1 MRRHGW
7 IAAMAGLA
15 LIAGVA
21 CSSSSASGDT
31 SAPTA
36 STASTTPTGARPSTN
51 ATLTILSPKDGEVI
65 KGSDVP
71 LQVDLKGGKIV
82 QVAGSTTLVPNEG
95 HLHVYLDDQLISMT
109 SATTTTVPDV
119 QPGTHLLKV
128 EFVAND
134 HFPYDPRVIAVVSFE
149 VKAS

>member
-1 MRRHGW
+1 MRTRGW
-7 IAAMAGLA
+7 VAAAAGLV
-15 LIAGVA
+15 LIACVA
-21 CSSSSASGDT
+21 CSSSSTTDAT
-31 SAPTA
+31 PSAPT
-36 STASTTPTGARPSTN
+36 TPSGARPSTD
-51 ATLTILSPKDGEVI
+51 ATLAIVSPKDGQVI

-71 LQVDLKGGKIV
+71 LKVDLAGGKIV
-82 QVAGSTTLVPNEG
+82 QVAGSTALVPNEG

-109 SATTTTVPDV
+109 SATTTTIPDV
-119 QPGTHLLKV
+119 EPGTHLLKV